1 MTDSDGEDA
10 DVCDEVP
17 STSENHHALDV
28 LRRTIS
34 AGSGSDKTTARFYA
48 FQAAFLTDVQG
59 KKSTK
64 EHYGLFQPTVVVFC

>member
-17 STSENHHALDV
+17 STSENHNALDV
-28 LRRTIS
+28 LQRTIR

-59 KKSTK
+59 KKVQKSIMA
-64 EHYGLFQPTVVVFC
+64 FFSPQ

>member
-59 KKSTK
+59 KKVQKSIMA
-64 EHYGLFQPTVVVFC
+64 FFSPQ